1 MIAKVLQFI
10 PPNGDKKIVEL
21 TLSDSV
27 NDNYELIKAKG
38 CRLTIE
44 YLRLVGSF
52 SLCIEE
58 PDLGD
63 FSMKFV
69 SSEKDLPATFESM
82 ISSFNVKEFEKW
94 KSVME

>member
-1 MIAKVLQFI
+1 MIVKVLKFI
-10 PPNGDKKIVEL
+10 PPNGDREIVEL
-21 TLSDSV
+21 TLSDEV
-27 NDNYELIKAKG
+27 RDNHELIKANG
-38 CRLTIE
+38 CRLTVE
-44 YLRLVGSF
+44 YLRLVGSY

-69 SSEKDLPATFESM
+69 SSEKDLPTTFESM
-82 ISSFNVKEFEKW
+82 INAFSVEEFEKW